1 MSSPRGEP
9 LLGCHVSASGG
20 LHRAF
25 ERGGSLGCTAIQLFT
40 RNQRRWYAPPLVPVE
55 ADRFRAA
62 SREHPAIRMVLAH
75 GSYLLNLA
83 ADPRE
88 REEISRRSAET
99 LLDELNRCAA
109 LEIPYLIVHPG
120 AHGGQGEHRGVE
132 NALSRINEVLRR
144 FEGATMLL
152 VETTA
157 GQGTGIGHRFEHIR
171 DIIAGAGAESVG
183 ACVDTCHIFSA
194 GYDVRTR
201 RQYRRT
207 IREFDR
213 LVGIDRL
220 KALHLND
227 SRGALGSR
235 LDRHAHIGR
244 GEIGIRGFSHF
255 MVDERMASIP
265 KILETP
271 KRTDGRDMDRE
282 NLELLRRLAG
292 VKR

>member
-1 MSSPRGEP
+1 MISLDVKP
-9 LLGCHVSASGG
+9 LLGCHVSAAGG
-20 LHRAF
+20 LHRVF
-25 ERGGSLGCTAIQLFT
+25 ERGDSLGCTAIQLFT
-40 RNQRRWYAPPLVPVE
+40 RNQRRWDAPHLAVYE
-55 ADRFRAA
+55 ADRFRTA

-109 LEIPYLIVHPG
+109 LGIPYLIVHPG
-120 AHGGQGEHRGVE
+120 AHGGQGEHRGIE
-132 NALSRINEVLRR
+132 NALSRVNEVLHR
-144 FEGATMLL
+144 FEGDTMLL

-157 GQGTGIGHRFEHIR
+157 GQGTGIGYRFEHIR
-171 DIIAGAGAESVG
+171 DLIAGAERVG
-183 ACVDTCHIFSA
+183 ACMDTCHIFCA
-194 GYDVRTR
+194 GYDIRTQ

-213 LVGIDRL
+213 LVGIERL

-227 SRGALGSR
+227 SRDALGSR
-235 LDRHAHIGR
+235 IDRHAHIGR

-255 MVDERMASIP
+255 MVDERLASIP

-271 KRTDGRDMDRE
+271 KRMDGRDMDRE

-292 VKR
+292 GNR